1 MPKIEGLGPAE
12 QSLPEMFFN
21 RAEKMAEAPFVW
33 HRHRGRWAAVSWK
46 RMADQVLT
54 LAAAL
59 RQRGI
64 TSGTRVAILSE
75 NRPEW
80 VAADLAIMLLGA
92 ISVPL
97 FTTHSQTDLAW
108 LLAHSGAR
116 AVICSDE
123 KLAGRVEAAAQDC
136 PECYL
141 LVVMEPGKLLQYPAG
156 LAVVSLDQMLA
167 EGRQAGSVQ
176 PGDFPKLKTGD
187 VACIIYTSG
196 AHEQPKG
203 AMLTHRS
210 IMANLAGAEG
220 LLRDLSLGDEVF
232 LSMLPL
238 SHAYEHSVGLF
249 FPIHIS
255 AQIYFL
261 NRPEALTSTLLDVRP
276 TIMTAVPRLYEVLQ
290 DRMRQVFRA
299 KGPLQR
305 RMLERAIEL
314 GTLAAKAEP
323 LSLGQTIE
331 NRLLDLLVRRP
342 IRNRFGGRL
351 KAFVSGG
358 AALDPNSGFFFLALG
373 IRLLQGYGQTE
384 ASPVITAN
392 PPRAIRI
399 ETVGKP
405 LAGVELGLTQ
415 SGEIKVRGPLV
426 MAGYWNDPVASR
438 KVLRGGWLYTG
449 DLGTITADGYL
460 MLTGRKKDIIIN
472 SGGEN
477 ISPTKVEAILESGS
491 EIEQAV
497 IFGNRKP
504 FLTALITPSAGL
516 LAQLGKQADPNIGP
530 NAGPNQAR
538 LQRRLQEAVDT
549 ANASLSPIE
558 RIRSFLIT
566 DEPFSLDNKCLTAS
580 GQIRRAHIARIYGER
595 MEQLYRRNKPTA
607 GTKNPA

>member
-12 QSLPEMFFN
+12 ETLPEMFFA
-21 RAEKMAEAPFVW
+21 RAAKMGPAPFVW
-33 HRHRGRWAAVSWK
+33 HRHHGRWASISWT
-46 RMADQVLT
+46 RMADQVIT

-64 TSGTRVAILSE
+64 TPGSRVAILSE

-80 VAADLAIMLLGA
+80 VISDLAIMLLGA

-97 FTTHSQTDLAW
+97 FTTHTQTDLTW

-116 AVICSDE
+116 AVICSDAR
-123 KLAGRVEAAAQDC
+123 LAGLAEAAAQDSAD
-136 PECYL
+136 CYL
-141 LVVMEPGKLLQYPAG
+141 LVVMEPGQLSQFPAG
-156 LAVVSLDQMLA
+156 LAVVSMDQMLA
-167 EGRQAGSVQ
+167 EGRQAGSSG
-176 PGDFPKLKTGD
+176 PADFPVMRSDD

-196 AHEQPKG
+196 ADEQPRG
-203 AMLTHRS
+203 VMLTHRS

-220 LLRDLSLGDEVF
+220 LLRDLSLGEEVF

-249 FPIHIS
+249 FPIHLG

-261 NRPEALTSTLLDVRP
+261 AKPEAITSTLLDVRP
-276 TIMTAVPRLYEVLQ
+276 TIMTAVPRLYELLQ
-290 DRMRQVFRA
+290 DRMRQLFRTRG
-299 KGPLQR
+299 KYQR
-305 RMLERAIEL
+305 RLLDRAIEL
-314 GTLAAKAEP
+314 GTISARAGKLT
-323 LSLGQTIE
+323 LWQQME
-331 NRLLDLLVRRP
+331 NRLLDLLVRRA

-358 AALDPNSGFFFLALG
+358 AALDPASGLFFLALG

-405 LAGVELGLTQ
+405 LAGVELELTQ
-415 SGEIKVRGPLV
+415 SGEIRVRGPLV

-449 DLGTITADGYL
+449 DLGEITDDGYVI
-460 MLTGRKKDIIIN
+460 LTGRKKDIIIN

-477 ISPTKVEAILESGS
+477 ISPAKVEAILEAAAD
-491 EIEQAV
+491 IDQAM
-497 IFGNRKP
+497 IYGNRKP
-504 FLTALITPSAGL
+504 YLTALITPSEALRKKAG
-516 LAQLGKQADPNIGP
+516 KDP
-530 NAGPNQAR
+530 AR
-538 LQRRLQEAVDT
+538 LLRRLQEAVDT
-549 ANASLSPIE
+549 ANAGLGPIE

-566 DEPFSLDNKCLTAS
+566 DAPFSLENKCLTAS
-580 GQIRRAHIARIYGER
+580 GQIRRAQITRLYADR
-595 MEQLYRRNKPTA
+595 MEQLYRRKKA
-607 GTKNPA
+607 GSQDSHL